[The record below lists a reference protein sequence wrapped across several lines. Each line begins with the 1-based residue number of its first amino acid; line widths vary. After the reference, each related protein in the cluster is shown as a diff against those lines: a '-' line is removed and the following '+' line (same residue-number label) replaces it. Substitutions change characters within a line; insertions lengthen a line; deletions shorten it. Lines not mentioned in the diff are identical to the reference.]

1 MKTKHW
7 VIAALDEPRVRMLA
21 HDCACAPLTAAVLS
35 ARGIDTAQ
43 AAERYLSCDSKG
55 LHDPFLMADMDR
67 AVQTVRRALEN
78 NEHIVVYGDYDV
90 DGITATCIMVDY
102 LRSKGAV
109 CE

>member
-55 LHDPFLMADMDR
+55 LHDPFLM
-67 AVQTVRRALEN
+67 RRYGQGSPRPSAARLMN
-78 NEHIVVYGDYDV
+78 NEHIVV
-90 DGITATCIMVDY
+90 
-102 LRSKGAV
+102 LR
-109 CE
+109 